1 MKATDF
7 IKLNEWG
14 KEPTEEEL
22 RRMAAD
28 TDPGYRCSTRV
39 NPGTV
44 VMTNPPTIAC
54 DDAGNPIMPP
64 RSTGIIGHAPS
75 PEGGKDLRPIR
86 PGPEGGKKP
95 WPEYEPAVPLPG
107 QKKPWPKEGG
117 IHKWDGMENPIHLYK
132 KPDPRFKGME
142 IPKYKHKDPD
152 PRLLKQFK
160 GMEKIKKA
168 YGERVELTKLRE
180 LAGSVN
186 EEGCGPGTGVK
197 CPPSIEGSG
206 KRETKPFTNAEFWA
220 NKKRQDQEAKDLWDK
235 KAKPEKKK
243 WWESAELTKLQELA
257 GVSTITEIVE
267 PHLGQDDGID
277 GHPLE
282 LLEKVAKQFAEDV
295 ANGDYTS
302 IDELLKHVPQDKLIG
317 FLSDI

>member
-142 IPKYKHKDPD
+142 IPKYKHAVPD
-152 PRLLKQFK
+152 PRFK

-168 YGERVELTKLRE
+168 YG
-180 LAGSVN
+180 
-186 EEGCGPGTGVK
+186 
-197 CPPSIEGSG
+197 
-206 KRETKPFTNAEFWA
+206 
-220 NKKRQDQEAKDLWDK
+220 
-235 KAKPEKKK
+235 
-243 WWESAELTKLQELA
+243 ESAELTKLQELA